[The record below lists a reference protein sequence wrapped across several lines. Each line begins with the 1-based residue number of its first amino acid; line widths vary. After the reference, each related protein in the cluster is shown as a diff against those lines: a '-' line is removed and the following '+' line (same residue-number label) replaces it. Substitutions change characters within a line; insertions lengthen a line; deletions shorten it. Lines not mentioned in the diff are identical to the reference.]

1 MARSGDRHSGPE
13 GRCIA
18 FLAPNLARCPKSEN
32 WGVGAQT
39 TVFLPKAFHFLFL
52 GVESGV
58 GVGTLQEEAARL

>member
-1 MARSGDRHSGPE
+1 M
-13 GRCIA
+13 
-18 FLAPNLARCPKSEN
+18 
-32 WGVGAQT
+32 GAQT